1 MLIYA
6 QLEDAVINRV
16 KSASDANALGYRL
29 AHVDS
34 YGGEFDDETF
44 FTHFRKFPAV
54 WVTVGGDV
62 PKKLSARTWECQL
75 KLAVMVGSRN
85 VRGERFTRHG
95 TVQEPG
101 SYQLAQDVRDLL
113 VGQDFGSTVDQ
124 KYVPLVSA
132 LDLGPT
138 RTLFNTRMG
147 SEARSVLAV
156 EFSSKFTYRVPEEAE
171 DGNYVGIN
179 LRYCM
184 KPGDDVADVVDVV
197 NFSGT

>member
-6 QLEDAVINRV
+6 QLEDAVIDRV
-16 KSASDANALGYRL
+16 RSASDTNALGYRL

-44 FTHFRKFPAV
+44 FTQFRKFPAV

-62 PKKLSARTWECQL
+62 PKKISARTWECQL

-85 VRGERFTRHG
+85 VRGERFTRRG
-95 TVQEPG
+95 TVVEPG

-113 VGQDFGSTVDQ
+113 VAQTFE
-124 KYVPLVSA
+124 KLVA
-132 LDLGPT
+132 PLDLGPT
-138 RTLFNTRMG
+138 RTLFNTKLG

-156 EFSSKFTYRVPEEAE
+156 EFVSKFTYRVPEGAD
-171 DGNYVGIN
+171 DGDLTSID
-179 LRYCM
+179 LRYIL
-184 KPGDDVADVVDVV
+184 KPGDDAQDANDTVTLAA
-197 NFSGT
+197 T